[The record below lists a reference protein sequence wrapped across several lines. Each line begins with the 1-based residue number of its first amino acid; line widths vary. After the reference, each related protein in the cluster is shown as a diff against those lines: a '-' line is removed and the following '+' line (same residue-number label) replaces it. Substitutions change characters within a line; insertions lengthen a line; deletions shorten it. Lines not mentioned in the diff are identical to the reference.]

1 MFNRAS
7 ASYHDQQELDTSAI
21 QQFTDEFSAK
31 YLRSCFSPDL
41 PMRVRERD
49 KPVIVEHSCA
59 IGGSRRKFQNRAE
72 VS

>member
-7 ASYHDQQELDTSAI
+7 TSYHDKQELDTCIIVRFA
-21 QQFTDEFSAK
+21 DEFSAK
-31 YLRSCFSPDL
+31 YLCSCFSPDF

-49 KPVIVEHSCA
+49 KPVVVEHSCA

-72 VS
+72 VL

>member
-1 MFNRAS
+1 MFDRTS
-7 ASYHDQQELDTSAI
+7 KSYHDQQELNPSIIERFA
-21 QQFTDEFSAK
+21 DEFSAK

-41 PMRVRERD
+41 TMRVRERD
-49 KPVIVEHSCA
+49 KPIIVEHSCA